1 MLGTKVRNIIDVNYW
16 NIIQKG
22 LINNDA
28 VAQTNEEIFKI
39 IPKIKGGQMTIMMG
53 NIRGMPTNN
62 QNRSKVKKINELM
75 KDTEIV
81 ALTETGSTKK
91 DQTWIC
97 NDQMEI
103 VKENKAIHNKD
114 GVLVCGKGTLIAT
127 KKDV

>member
-1 MLGTKVRNIIDVNYW
+1 
-16 NIIQKG
+16 
-22 LINNDA
+22 
-28 VAQTNEEIFKI
+28 
-39 IPKIKGGQMTIMMG
+39 MTIMMG

-127 KKDV
+127 KKYVQSQKARKNFNNEKTAVHIINIDKKQEKNIIIAAH